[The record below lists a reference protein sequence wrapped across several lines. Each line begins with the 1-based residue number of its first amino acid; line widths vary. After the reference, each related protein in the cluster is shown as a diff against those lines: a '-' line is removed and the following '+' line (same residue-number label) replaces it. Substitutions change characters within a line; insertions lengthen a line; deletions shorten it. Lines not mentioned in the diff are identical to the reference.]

1 MVEEKDL
8 ESANEGG
15 FGLGK
20 ITIEEIG
27 KIEEINKSYG
37 GALYDSSKK
46 LNDAINTK
54 RKGDNRYWKLH
65 LYIKQSFKEKYLNKE
80 PNYDRLEEVINVY
93 KFICQNLPED
103 RKFTNFSNYNEG
115 RLTIR
120 FEGEFSEEGFED
132 LILKY
137 IESCEDFGNLPDLVD
152 WQLASVKQ
160 HDFVKAG
167 HELATELSLGIFNN
181 LITSRE
187 LKGNKQ
193 LIFLIRFT
201 HELMKKMCGNSPF
214 VWDELRYYENNPQIK
229 VQIKDIIDSIDWKKY
244 VDYIDNPSFLER
256 VLHLLMNCLFL
267 QHPIKDFYFGKI
279 SLEAK
284 FWYLFNR
291 GSALRSVTKT
301 NYVDSLK
308 YVLKQNKSK

>member
-1 MVEEKDL
+1 MVKDYDS
-8 ESANEGG
+8 EYTNFGG

-20 ITIEEIG
+20 ITID
-27 KIEEINKSYG
+27 KIDKNYCND
-37 GALYDSSKK
+37 LYESSKK
-46 LNDAINTK
+46 LNDAIK
-54 RKGDNRYWKLH
+54 EKKGEGNRYWKLH

-80 PNYDRLEEVINVY
+80 PKHDRLEEVINVY

-120 FEGEFSEEGFED
+120 FEGEFSEEDFED

-193 LIFLIRFT
+193 LVFLIRFT

-244 VDYIDNPSFLER
+244 VDYINDPSFLER
-256 VLHLLMNCLFL
+256 ALHLLMNCLFL
-267 QHPIKDFYFGKI
+267 QHNIKDFYFGKI

-284 FWYLFNR
+284 FWYLFGR
-291 GSALRSVTKT
+291 GTALHSVIDLVYTQ
-301 NYVDSLK
+301 SLK
-308 YVLKQNKSK
+308 SILKQNESK